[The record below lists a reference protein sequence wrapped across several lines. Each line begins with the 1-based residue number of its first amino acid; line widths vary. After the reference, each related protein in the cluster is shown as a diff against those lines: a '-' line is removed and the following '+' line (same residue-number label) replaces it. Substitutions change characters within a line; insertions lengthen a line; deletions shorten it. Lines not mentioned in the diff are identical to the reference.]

1 MARPTCEQG
10 HAPGARFAVT
20 SPQYAITTRL
30 PGINSPVDREKN
42 KLADGKI
49 KVSLVSGKDRTST
62 VPEALSLIA
71 DQVQIPDKPVL
82 IKPNFVSTRNQ
93 LSATPVDAVHSTLA
107 FLKSKGV
114 NSFTIAAGPAIGSA
128 DDGFENYGYWPLADE
143 FNVTWLDLN
152 TDETVKVAAFD
163 DKLNAQYLNMS
174 RTMSESYIVS
184 VTRTKTH
191 NNVVVTL
198 GLKNIL
204 VGTLAGRTEK
214 QKIHQGSK
222 AINLT
227 LAKMAQHVAPDL
239 TVLDGTEGM
248 QGNGPV
254 DGHSIDSRITLASA
268 HNIAADVI
276 GLQAMGYRLNQVGY
290 LRYAME
296 LRGLTLDD
304 IEVVGEPIEDVK
316 IDFKSHDNIAS
327 QLTWPVEGD
336 WRPVFDA
343 VGD

>member
-1 MARPTCEQG
+1 M
-10 HAPGARFAVT
+10 
-20 SPQYAITTRL
+20 S
-30 PGINSPVDREKN
+30 
-42 KLADGKI
+42 DGKI
-49 KVSLVSGKDRTST
+49 KVSLVSGSDRTST
-62 VPEALSLIA
+62 VPEALDLIS
-71 DQVQIPDKPVL
+71 DQVQIPDRPVL
-82 IKPNFVSTRNQ
+82 IKPNFVSTLNQ
-93 LSATPVDAVHSTLA
+93 LSATPVDAVRSTLT
-107 FLKSKGV
+107 FLKGKGV
-114 NSFTIAAGPAIGSA
+114 TEFTIAAGPAIGTA
-128 DDGFENYGYWPLADE
+128 DDGFDNYGYRPLAAE
-143 FNVTWLDLN
+143 FNITWLDLN
-152 TDETVKVAAFD
+152 TDETVKVASFD

-174 RTMSESYIVS
+174 RTMSESYVVS

-191 NNVVVTL
+191 NDVVVTL

-204 VGTLAGRTEK
+204 VGTLAGRSEK

-254 DGHSIDSRITLASA
+254 NGDPIDSQITLASA
-268 HNIAADVI
+268 HSIAADVV
-276 GLQAMGYRLNQVGY
+276 GLQAMGYRLSQVGY

-296 LRGLTLDD
+296 LRRLTLED
-304 IEVVGEPIEDVK
+304 IEVIGERIEDVK
-316 IDFKSHDNIAS
+316 IDFRPHDNIAS
-327 QLTWPVEGD
+327 QLTWSVDGD

>member
-1 MARPTCEQG
+1 MA
-10 HAPGARFAVT
+10 
-20 SPQYAITTRL
+20 
-30 PGINSPVDREKN
+30 DR
-42 KLADGKI
+42 KI
-49 KVSLVSGKDRTST
+49 KVSLVSGSDRTST
-62 VPEALSLIA
+62 VPEALALIS
-71 DQVQIPDKPVL
+71 DQVQIPDRPVL
-82 IKPNFVSTRNQ
+82 IKPNFVSTLNQ
-93 LSATPVDAVHSTLA
+93 LSATPVDAVRSTLT
-107 FLKSKGV
+107 FLKDKGV
-114 NSFTIAAGPAIGSA
+114 NEFTVAAGPAIGTA
-128 DDGFENYGYWPLADE
+128 DDGFDNYGYRPLASE
-143 FNVTWLDLN
+143 FNITWLDLN
-152 TDETVKVAAFD
+152 TDETVKVASFD

-174 RTMSESYIVS
+174 RTMSESYVVS

-204 VGTLAGRTEK
+204 VGTLAGRSEK

-254 DGHSIDSRITLASA
+254 SGDPIDSRITLASA
-268 HNIAADVI
+268 HSIAADVI
-276 GLQAMGYRLNQVGY
+276 GLQAMGYHLGQVGY

-296 LRGLTLDD
+296 LRRLTLED
-304 IEVVGEPIEDVK
+304 IEVVGERVEDVK
-316 IDFKSHDNIAS
+316 IDFRPHDNIAS
-327 QLTWPVEGD
+327 QLTWPVDGD